1 MKRHRKIHLSREII
15 RTLSRPALRDIVGGT
30 QPPDS
35 EVVTR
40 CYDEESHDCPS
51 EKQPD

>member
-1 MKRHRKIHLSREII
+1 MKRHRKIYLAREIL
-15 RTLSRPALRDIVGGT
+15 RTLSPTVLRDIVGGT

-35 EVVTR
+35 EVFTR